1 MLLWTGKLKRLGKY
15 FKMLD
20 QQRCMKRE
28 ELGYCC
34 IWRAEIAQWVM
45 DQNILSDIYVKL
57 LVDFQAKATGSQPLQ
72 VSIIA
77 K

>member
-1 MLLWTGKLKRLGKY
+1 
-15 FKMLD
+15 
-20 QQRCMKRE
+20 MKGE